1 MKSVFCL
8 FTILSFFA
16 AATAQE
22 NRPPAEIVASGGAYV
37 LEKTVAA
44 GGGNVKQAASRN
56 ETGTTGQTIAG
67 AKSSGGQFALYSGFW
82 TPDDFAPTAAHVVLG
97 GRILTAAGLG
107 IRNAQ
112 ITITFPTGETRAA
125 KSTAF
130 GYYRFAEIPSGA
142 TYVIS
147 VAAKKFAF
155 SNATQIR
162 VVEDETLD
170 LDFVADE

>member
-1 MKSVFCL
+1 
-8 FTILSFFA
+8 
-16 AATAQE
+16 
-22 NRPPAEIVASGGAYV
+22 
-37 LEKTVAA
+37 
-44 GGGNVKQAASRN
+44 
-56 ETGTTGQTIAG
+56 
-67 AKSSGGQFALYSGFW
+67 
-82 TPDDFAPTAAHVVLG
+82 G

-147 VAAKKFAF
+147 VAAKRFAF

>member
-1 MKSVFCL
+1 MKFKK
-8 FTILSFFA
+8 IKKAYSFLVVA
-16 AATAQE
+16 GALVSMLDSPAPAQRKIE
-22 NRPPAEIVASGGAYV
+22 PSAEIVASGGAYV

-44 GGGNVKQAASRN
+44 GGGNVKQAGAVS
-56 ETGTTGQTIAG
+56 EAGTTGQTIAG
-67 AKSSGGQFALYSGFW
+67 AKSTGGQFALHSGFW

-130 GYYRFAEIPSGA
+130 GY
-142 TYVIS
+142 
-147 VAAKKFAF
+147 
-155 SNATQIR
+155 
-162 VVEDETLD
+162 
-170 LDFVADE
+170 